1 MLGKLIGGGLGLM
14 FGFPGLLIGM
24 AAGHVYDSQRNE
36 KQDFM
41 RQAEQAGV
49 HIGGNMDQVAF
60 TVGVVILGAKMAKV
74 DGHVSR
80 SEIDTFKRVFSIPP
94 QQEVQL
100 SRLFDQAKQ
109 DIAGYESCA
118 AQLGRVFRNRPAVLE
133 ELLTGLMLIAAADGD
148 GIGEAEDYFLRDVA
162 RIFGFGPYEFK
173 LIAARSGAY
182 AARKQEQKSQEQKT
196 GWNNT
201 HDKKQH
207 DDQQKRQERPRAA
220 PADDDPF
227 QILGVTKASKPEDI
241 KKAYRKLMIE
251 HHPDKLVA
259 AGMAPEFVIIATEK
273 IKRINVA
280 YEQICKIKDIR

>member
-14 FGFPGLLIGM
+14 FGFPGLVVGL
-24 AAGHVYDSQRNE
+24 AAGHAFDTQRQE
-36 KQDFM
+36 KSDFI

-49 HIGGNMDQVAF
+49 NIGGNLDQVAF

-80 SEIDTFKRVFSIPP
+80 SEIDTFKRVFNIPT
-94 QQEVQL
+94 QQEAQL
-100 SRLFDQAKQ
+100 ARLFDQAKQ
-109 DIAGYESCA
+109 DVAGYEGIA

-133 ELLTGLMLIAAADGD
+133 ELLTGLMLIAAADGE

-182 AARKQEQKSQEQKT
+182 AARQEEKS
-196 GWNNT
+196 GWQSSNRT
-201 HDKKQH
+201 ESQWQRK
-207 DDQQKRQERPRAA
+207 PRAA
-220 PADDDPF
+220 PTEDDPF
-227 QILGVTKASKPEDI
+227 AILGVTRDNDAETI
-241 KKAYRKLMIE
+241 KKAYRKLMVE

-259 AGMAPEFVIIATEK
+259 AGMAPEFVAVATEK
-273 IKRINVA
+273 IKRINAA
-280 YEQICKIKDIR
+280 YEQVCKIKDIR